1 MEDLVLLG
9 SFAAIVAFGYY
20 IVSKLDLF
28 MGKTLGE
35 DEMRK
40 ERPCFHV
47 VTSSLDAVPSVS
59 TALRDISDRHPDVQ
73 CSVSV
78 GQEQEVIES
87 FDAGNADVAIV
98 SADAKSRA
106 LAQWKCVALSPKPFL
121 VDDGMV
127 AVKFYDNTP
136 QYQKVL
142 WKKDNPRALTLEF
155 VQQLCRQRL

>member
-47 VTSSLDAVPSVS
+47 VTSSLAGFHRS
-59 TALRDISDRHPDVQ
+59 TSRRAMQRIGRTGAGSDRV
-73 CSVSV
+73 
-78 GQEQEVIES
+78 
-87 FDAGNADVAIV
+87 F
-98 SADAKSRA
+98 
-106 LAQWKCVALSPKPFL
+106 
-121 VDDGMV
+121 
-127 AVKFYDNTP
+127 
-136 QYQKVL
+136 
-142 WKKDNPRALTLEF
+142 
-155 VQQLCRQRL
+155 